1 MNHTATHWLKFKPA
15 SWFCSVHKLL
25 KFHLQTSNKIKQH
38 QALSQ
43 ALAPKV
49 SSLSSLTIGILGD
62 ATKGETITF

>member
-1 MNHTATHWLKFKPA
+1 MNNTAIHWLKFKPA
-15 SWFCSVHKLL
+15 SWFCKVHKLL

-49 SSLSSLTIGILGD
+49 RSLSSLTISVLGD
-62 ATKGETITF
+62 ANKVETITL